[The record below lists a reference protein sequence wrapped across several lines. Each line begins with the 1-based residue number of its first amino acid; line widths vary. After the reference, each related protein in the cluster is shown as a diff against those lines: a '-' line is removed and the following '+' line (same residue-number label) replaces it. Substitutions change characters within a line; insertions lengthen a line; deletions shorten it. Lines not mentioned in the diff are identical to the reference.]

1 MKLIEALIIAQ
12 QEYGIYGDW
21 KAHHMGNALSI
32 GRESSGFYS
41 AYDGGVGVFSRSDR
55 LETVLADLAKRYPYE
70 GVTLG
75 GLPIMTSLE
84 KRNAL
89 ILLGILIFLAVVY
102 YVFIQVVGW

>member
-70 GVTLG
+70 A
-75 GLPIMTSLE
+75 
-84 KRNAL
+84 KRYPYEAL
-89 ILLGILIFLAVVY
+89 DDQWKVSRWEVY
-102 YVFIQVVGW
+102 QS